1 MISNSDGSGKK
12 APDYTLCG
20 EVEMGSSVLHL
31 SSTKHNKVSPDTNT
45 EDVLAYLG

>member
-1 MISNSDGSGKK
+1 MIPMEGGKN
-12 APDYTLCG
+12 ARCFTLCG
-20 EVEMGSSVLHL
+20 EVEMVSSVLHL